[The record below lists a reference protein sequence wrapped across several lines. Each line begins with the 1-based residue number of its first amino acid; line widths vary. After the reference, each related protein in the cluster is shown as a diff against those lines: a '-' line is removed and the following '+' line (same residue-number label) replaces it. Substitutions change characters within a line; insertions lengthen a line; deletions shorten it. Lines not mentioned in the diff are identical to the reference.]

1 MNSLDKNLK
10 SFIKLNEDLI
20 CINSFDEIINHI
32 SIALKDLFL
41 IENFSIA
48 IKNKIIFTNIVEEKE
63 SNCISVK
70 INKDDDLIINYIS
83 KTKYDD
89 DLRKIF
95 SILSQTLYAKFLEQK
110 LEETI
115 MKDPLTSLYN
125 RNYVYEYLRT
135 ILPLVNRE
143 NKKLAFLKIGIDHFK
158 AVVDEFDYEI
168 GDEVIKELSNILKN
182 SVRESD
188 LIARFD
194 SDEFLVILHNIH
206 NENNAIMIA
215 KKLINNFKEAKV
227 IINEDT
233 KQSLMKTICTGILIC
248 PDDAERISDILRST
262 DIALYEAKNLGRGQF
277 YKFKKNDNSIELF

>member
-1 MNSLDKNLK
+1 MNSLDISLK
-10 SFIKLNEDLI
+10 SLIKFNEDLI
-20 CINSFDEIINHI
+20 CFNSFDEITNHL
-32 SIALKDLFL
+32 SFTLKDLFS
-41 IENFSIA
+41 IEKFSIA
-48 IKNKIIFTNIVEEKE
+48 IKNKIIFTNLDEEKA
-63 SNCISVK
+63 NNIISLK
-70 INKDDDLIINYIS
+70 INKYDDLIINYIS
-83 KTKYDD
+83 EKNYDN
-89 DLRKIF
+89 DLNKIF
-95 SILSQTLYAKFLEQK
+95 NILSQTLYAKFLEQK

-115 MKDPLTSLYN
+115 IKDTLTGLYN

-143 NKKLAFLKIGIDHFK
+143 GKKLAFLKIGIDHFK

-168 GDEVIKELSNILKN
+168 GDEVIKELSYILKN
-182 SVRESD
+182 SIRESD

-194 SDEFLVILHNIH
+194 SDEFLVILHNIN

-227 IINEDT
+227 IINEET

-248 PDDAERISDILRST
+248 PDDAEGINDILRST

-277 YKFKKNDNSIELF
+277 YKFTKNDNSIELF